1 MKGSNPFDYC
11 SQEYS
16 RFRPE
21 YPAAL
26 FDHIRSLWP
35 PPRQPLVID
44 VGAGTGK
51 ASAPLVDRDVSTI
64 SVEPSL
70 AMIAEGRRSY
80 PKLKYVCATSEEIP
94 IESNAADLV
103 TAAQSFH
110 WFNAPR
116 ALAEFARILK
126 PRGYV
131 CLFWNSRTSDSAASK
146 LFDVNPD
153 SSRLRLGQALD
164 QAEQSLVEARLT
176 IQSMRLPELENNTLP
191 EALRAIAKRLTES
204 TSVAFDL
211 EVMGHVQQLPYDAQ
225 AGAYFICREAITNSV
240 NHAGAKRIWAKLNYA
255 ARELRLI
262 IQDDGCG
269 FDPSAVIPKPGHV
282 GLAGMRERA
291 VKIGAS
297 LKIDSAPG
305 QGSVVEVI
313 IPRK

>member
-1 MKGSNPFDYC
+1 MLKGSNPFDHC

-35 PPRQPLVID
+35 PPGQPLVID

-94 IESNAADLV
+94 IETNSADLV
-103 TAAQSFH
+103 TAAQCFH

-146 LFDVNPD
+146 LFDDLVHKWNPEHNHAYRDKDWSVPIRESGLFGSVEHRQFQWNVVMTIDDWIGLARSISYVQSIGPEKLLHFETEFRD
-153 SSRLRLGQALD
+153 SLSRLQAID
-164 QAEQSLVEARLT
+164 CRYRT
-176 IQSMRLPELENNTLP
+176 
-191 EALRAIAKRLTES
+191 
-204 TSVAFDL
+204 DL
-211 EVMGHVQQLPYDAQ
+211 
-225 AGAYFICREAITNSV
+225 
-240 NHAGAKRIWAKLNYA
+240 WA
-255 ARELRLI
+255 ARR
-262 IQDDGCG
+262 D
-269 FDPSAVIPKPGHV
+269 
-282 GLAGMRERA
+282 R
-291 VKIGAS
+291 
-297 LKIDSAPG
+297 
-305 QGSVVEVI
+305 
-313 IPRK
+313 